1 MPENQWSGSLGAATV
16 LPDHV
21 VEPRACR
28 CTPCETSRALI
39 SSRVAPLRRAS
50 FCCGFSHWNGCIPV
64 LENWV
69 VVPTC
74 LPVVLRRCHVCP
86 SGRFRAN
93 GKFRVNANHKL
104 LDAWLLVRCVAC
116 GDTAKLTI
124 LERVNVR
131 SVRPRLLVRLHENDP
146 ALAAELLADPVVLR
160 RNRVALDWEGAWRL
174 STGAPCHQDF
184 RDVSVRFA
192 ARIPVRPVRLIAE
205 GCGLSRAEVER
216 LIGEGK
222 VVSAVRLRGKV
233 SGGFT
238 FTLKR

>member
-1 MPENQWSGSLGAATV
+1 M
-16 LPDHV
+16 
-21 VEPRACR
+21 
-28 CTPCETSRALI
+28 
-39 SSRVAPLRRAS
+39 
-50 FCCGFSHWNGCIPV
+50 

-104 LDAWLLVRCVAC
+104 IDVWLLVLCTGC

-131 SVRPRLLVRLHENDP
+131 SVRPGLLNRLHENDL
-146 ALAAELLADPVVLR
+146 ALAAELLQDPVVRR
-160 RNRVALDWEGAWRL
+160 RNRVALEWDGAWRL
-174 STGAPCHQDF
+174 HTGSLGRWDF
-184 RDVSVRFA
+184 LEVSVRFEA
-192 ARIPVRPVRLIAE
+192 PIPVRPARLIAE
-205 GCGLSRAEVER
+205 GCGLSRSEVER
-216 LIGEGK
+216 LIEEGK
-222 VVSAVRLRGKV
+222 VVSAARLRGKV
-233 SGGFT
+233 SGDFT